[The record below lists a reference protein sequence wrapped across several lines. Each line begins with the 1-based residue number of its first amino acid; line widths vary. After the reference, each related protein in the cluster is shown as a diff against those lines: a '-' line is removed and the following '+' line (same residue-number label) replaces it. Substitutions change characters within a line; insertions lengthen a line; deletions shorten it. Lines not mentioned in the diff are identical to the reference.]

1 MRKTSLIILLATA
14 IFVSCNSS
22 NTNDTT
28 STSTTLVVA
37 TDTATVKYKCPMKCE
52 GETAYTTEGKCP
64 VCEMDLEKINKEQNQ

>member
-22 NTNDTT
+22 NTNDTTST

-64 VCEMDLEKINKEQNQ
+64 VCEMDLEKIKP